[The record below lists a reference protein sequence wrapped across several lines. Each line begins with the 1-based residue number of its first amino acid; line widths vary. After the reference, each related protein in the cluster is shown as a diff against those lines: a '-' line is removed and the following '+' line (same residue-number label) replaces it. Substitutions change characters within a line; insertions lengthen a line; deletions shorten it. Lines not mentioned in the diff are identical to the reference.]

1 MTSILT
7 DAQLVAM
14 QAVQNSN
21 LPEVAY
27 VQQLTKTPDGEG
39 GWYEAW
45 QTTATVNAR
54 IGEPKGELEREIAG
68 KITVGIV
75 NVITLPVGTVLQ
87 DNDQIQ
93 INGQNY
99 QVHWT
104 NKNKSAKTA
113 LRVIVTQA

>member
-1 MTSILT
+1 
-7 DAQLVAM
+7 M

-39 GWYEAW
+39 GYTEAW

-68 KITVGIV
+68 KIAVGMV
-75 NVITLPVGTVLQ
+75 YTITLPSETAVLET
-87 DNDQIQ
+87 NQIQ
-93 INGQNY
+93 ILGNNY
-99 QVHWT
+99 KIHWLNT
-104 NKNKSAKTA
+104 RKSHLTA
-113 LRVIVTQA
+113 IRAVVTQI